1 MEELKEFKDR
11 LRKARIEKNISQ
23 VELGRLT
30 GASQSKIAAL
40 ESGRNKKPTN
50 IIELSEIL
58 GVSAYWLE
66 TGKGDMHAS
75 IPPHQDE
82 IKNIHRPMLWSSN
95 DPLPED
101 DYTFAPY
108 MKEQAF
114 CGGAGSFEIPDPA
127 AQKHQ
132 PRQRV
137 LLHPHRRQH
146 GGAHSRRCRHSRRRG
161 REDHTGRQNLRLPP
175 RRPVPRQ
182 IPQPPAGRARQ
193 NQKPQSGLR
202 RRRSGTGRHRGH
214 RPRLLVE
221 RVGLKTIEEELY
233 FWLNKLLTGPEFN
246 QFKQF
251 LSDRTKETPCLLQR
265 RFQRLI

>member
-11 LRKARIEKNISQ
+11 LRKARIEKNLSQ
-23 VELGRLT
+23 VDLGRLT

-75 IPPHQDE
+75 IPPRQDE

-114 CGGAGSFEIPDPA
+114 CGGAGSFEIPDYN
-127 AQKHQ
+127 
-132 PRQRV
+132 
-137 LLHPHRRQH
+137 
-146 GGAHSRRCRHSRRRG
+146 GF
-161 REDHTGRQNLRLPP
+161 RLPFGK
-175 RRPVPRQ
+175 
-182 IPQPPAGRARQ
+182 AT
-193 NQKPQSGLR
+193 LR
-202 RRRSGTGRHRGH
+202 RKSISPDNVFCCTLTGDSME
-214 RPRLLVE
+214 E
-221 RVGLKTIEEELY
+221 RIAEDAAIAVDAGEKTIRDGKIYAFRHGDLFRVKYLSRLPGGRVKIKSHNPAYEDEEAGLEDIEVIGRV
-233 FWLNKLLTGPEFN
+233 FWWSVL
-246 QFKQF
+246 
-251 LSDRTKETPCLLQR
+251 D
-265 RFQRLI
+265 

>member
-11 LRKARIEKNISQ
+11 LRKARIEKNLSQ
-23 VELGRLT
+23 VDLGRLT

-82 IKNIHRPMLWSSN
+82 IKDIHRPMLWSSN

-114 CGGAGSFEIPDPA
+114 CGGAGSFEIPDYN
-127 AQKHQ
+127 
-132 PRQRV
+132 
-137 LLHPHRRQH
+137 
-146 GGAHSRRCRHSRRRG
+146 GF
-161 REDHTGRQNLRLPP
+161 RLPF
-175 RRPVPRQ
+175 
-182 IPQPPAGRARQ
+182 GRAT
-193 NQKPQSGLR
+193 LR
-202 RRRSGTGRHRGH
+202 RKSINPDNVFCCTLTGDSME
-214 RPRLLVE
+214 E
-221 RVGLKTIEEELY
+221 RIAEDAAIAVDAGEKTIRDGKIYAFRHGDLFRVKYLSRLPGGRVKIKSHNPAYDDEEAGLEDIEVIGRV
-233 FWLNKLLTGPEFN
+233 FWWSVL
-246 QFKQF
+246 
-251 LSDRTKETPCLLQR
+251 D
-265 RFQRLI
+265 

>member
-30 GASQSKIAAL
+30 GESQSKIAAL

-50 IIELSEIL
+50 TVQLAEIL

-66 TGKGDMHAS
+66 TGKGEMHPSPA
-75 IPPHQDE
+75 QDE
-82 IKNIHRPMLWSSN
+82 IKDIHRPMRRSRLIRN
-95 DPLPED
+95 PRLQRLPS
-101 DYTFAPY
+101 AVR
-108 MKEQAF
+108 QGHA
-114 CGGAGSFEIPDPA
+114 A

-146 GGAHSRRCRHSRRRG
+146 GGAHSRRCRHSG
-161 REDHTGRQNLRLPP
+161 RCGRKNHTGRQNIRLPP
-175 RRPVPRQ
+175 RRSVPRQ
-182 IPQPPAGRARQ
+182 IPQPPTGRARQ

-202 RRRSGTGRHRGH
+202 G
-214 RPRLLVE
+214 
-221 RVGLKTIEEELY
+221 
-233 FWLNKLLTGPEFN
+233 
-246 QFKQF
+246 
-251 LSDRTKETPCLLQR
+251 
-265 RFQRLI
+265 